1 MGKQDNMEMISSG
14 VGFELGRGMESMPRA
29 KRIGISGVNF
39 KAKRKAPTAP
49 LSHSHMGPNL
59 HHREQ

>member
-1 MGKQDNMEMISSG
+1 
-14 VGFELGRGMESMPRA
+14 MPRA

-39 KAKRKAPTAP
+39 KAKREAPTAP
-49 LSHSHMGPNL
+49 LSHSLVGSDL